1 MVTARSATSQS
12 NKKKKKPTLTRS
24 AFGRAGI
31 APPRQGSSVSTA
43 RPKQLPRKSMP
54 GKGSSSFDPSNA
66 TVPPALLPFG
76 RYFPL
81 MGLSRVDLTPTGIT
95 THMLFVSCVPG
106 TGTIG
111 AQISFQ
117 GTTVPAVV
125 PVINMVNMPLLA
137 LSADAGGPSSVKAS
151 KAGVIIENT
160 TALLSVAGRVYVTNL
175 HQRINLGALPPS
187 AITAVGWLGIAD
199 IIKSFPETEVYTG
212 SHFLEGKKHECRVVD
227 DPDYAN
233 FDAHRGNLD
242 ANTFFNHIGLSTGS
256 TERSRPMS
264 TICIVFDTVGAS
276 TTAGNDYTITCR
288 AQHLTRWPLNTVP
301 GQNMRESQAATA
313 AAVNASRMARLQ
325 AGTR

>member
-1 MVTARSATSQS
+1 M
-12 NKKKKKPTLTRS
+12 
-24 AFGRAGI
+24 
-31 APPRQGSSVSTA
+31 
-43 RPKQLPRKSMP
+43 
-54 GKGSSSFDPSNA
+54 NA
-66 TVPPALLPFG
+66 TIPPALLPFG

-81 MGLSRVDLTPTGIT
+81 QGLSRVDLTPTGIT
-95 THMLFVSCVPG
+95 THMIFVSCIPG

-111 AQISFQ
+111 CQVAFQ
-117 GTTVPAVV
+117 ATTVPAVV
-125 PVINMVNMPLLA
+125 PTLNMINMPLLA
-137 LSADAGGPSSVKAS
+137 LSADAGGPSSTKAS
-151 KAGVIIENT
+151 KAGVVIENT

-187 AITAVGWLGIAD
+187 AITAVSWAGIAD

-212 SHFLEGKKHECRVVD
+212 SHFLEGKKHQCRVVD

-256 TERSRPMS
+256 VERSRPMS

-301 GQNMRESQAATA
+301 GQNMRESEAAAA
-313 AAVNASRMARLQ
+313 AAVNASRRQ
-325 AGTR
+325 GGTR